1 MGATRKLAV
10 QHVGHTVVSNTGS
23 SWTRLGTSQP
33 NADSLFLGSSLNTA
47 LVDHNTRPRLYA

>member
-47 LVDHNTRPRLYA
+47 LVDHNT